1 MGNAMIAKTNHS
13 TTNMFDLTG
22 KVAVV
27 TGGARGI
34 GRAVA
39 EGLCQA
45 GSKVVIA
52 DIDYSEAQKTC
63 SALEIMGTTALAVKC
78 DVSRRSD
85 ADNLIRV
92 TIDEFDKIDILVNNA
107 GISGSAKPVIDMTD
121 EEWQRT
127 LAINLTGIFLCSRPA
142 AKKMIEQKS
151 GKIINIT
158 SVASYQPIAN
168 SGDYCA
174 SKGGALMLTKVLAL
188 ELVKSNIQVNA
199 ICPGMFDTN
208 LAPQLKAAY
217 MKNIKHLIPIG
228 RFAQVEEVKG
238 LAVFLASSAGDYL
251 VGAAI
256 PIDGGLSI
264 R

>member
-1 MGNAMIAKTNHS
+1 MIDKTNH
-13 TTNMFDLTG
+13 TTAKMFDLTG

-34 GRAVA
+34 GRAIA

-45 GSKVVIA
+45 GSKVVVA
-52 DIDYSEAQKTC
+52 DIDYSKAQKTC
-63 SALEIMGTTALAVKC
+63 SALEKMGSAALAVKC

-85 ADNLIRV
+85 ADNLIRA
-92 TIDEFDKIDILVNNA
+92 TIDHFDKIDILVNNA
-107 GISGSAKPVIDMTD
+107 GISGSARPVTDMTD
-121 EEWQRT
+121 EQWQNT
-127 LAINLTGIFLCSRPA
+127 LAVNLTGIFLCSRAA

-158 SVASYQPIAN
+158 SVASYKPLAN

-188 ELVKSNIQVNA
+188 ELVKYNIQVNA

-208 LAPQLKAAY
+208 LAPQIKAAY
-217 MKNIKHLIPIG
+217 MKNVKHLIPIG

-238 LAVFLASSAGDYL
+238 LAVFLASSASDYL